1 MQLFSE
7 YDMYTAVPFR
17 NRERITFDH
26 LVSMKKP
33 NEKALVR
40 VLRDGQEHE
49 LSSILQ
55 PIHPLVPVHQ
65 FDKLQSYYFFAG
77 LLFIPLTRPYLHQY
91 GEDWY
96 NTSPRRL
103 CERAL

>member
-1 MQLFSE
+1 MAE

-55 PIHPLVPVHQ
+55 PV
-65 FDKLQSYYFFAG
+65 SYYVFF
-77 LLFIPLTRPYLHQY
+77 LF
-91 GEDWY
+91 
-96 NTSPRRL
+96 NK
-103 CERAL
+103 